1 MKYIC
6 IFQSTFKAIRRL
18 SMDDAQFVQDVCNV
32 MNKVYMK
39 GENLQKTDEE
49 FKLSQNETDRL
60 EQPDLINGNYNI
72 AFLEIYS

>member
-1 MKYIC
+1 
-6 IFQSTFKAIRRL
+6 
-18 SMDDAQFVQDVCNV
+18 MDDVHLIDDVCNV

-39 GENLQKTDEE
+39 GESLEKMDEE

>member
-1 MKYIC
+1 
-6 IFQSTFKAIRRL
+6 
-18 SMDDAQFVQDVCNV
+18 MDDAQLVQDVCNV